1 MADSTATAAN
11 RADDRHDGPA
21 AFSSRPAL
29 AAIPGLG
36 LVAAA
41 FFVESGLLAMI
52 LLGSGA
58 AIVFVVMIALAV
70 SAWRR
75 RMERRDAA
83 ALTRFVEHD
92 TSPGFLTDA
101 EGEIRYQNE
110 TARDRFGDQSGQTLA
125 HALRDN
131 FANPGAIIYRLQ
143 TRAAAQGAAREDI
156 VTRRGHIRL
165 AVHQVGESRF
175 LWRLEDMG
183 LRNMNSRGAETL
195 SLPMLTASRSGT
207 ILFMN
212 EAMRTLVGGR
222 VKTLDRV
229 FNELP
234 VKSGQENV
242 IASAEGPIRTLVAE
256 LEGPGGRR
264 EIYLL
269 PGGEGGLS
277 HDGSWQF
284 FDQLPVPLM
293 KIAPGGRVLLANRR
307 ARRLLD
313 YTEGQGEEVFLSDL
327 VEGLGRPIGEWLRE
341 AASGRGLSR
350 SEVLQARRP
359 EQEVFLQFSLS
370 RVMEDGAPVLI
381 AVLTDAT
388 ELKTLEAQFVQ
399 SQKMQ
404 AIGQLAGGVA
414 HDFNNLLTAISG
426 HCDLLLLRHD
436 QDDMDYADLM
446 QIHQNANRAAS
457 LVGQLL
463 AFSRKQ
469 NLRPEV
475 LDLRETLSD
484 LTHLLNRLVG
494 EKVTLSFSHDPGL
507 HPIRAD
513 KRQLEQVLMNL
524 VVNARDAMPEGGEI
538 RIETFDTTLREPLMR
553 DRATVPPGKYVVVK
567 VSDQGI
573 GIAPDKINKVFEP
586 FYTTKRTG
594 EGTGLGL
601 STAYGI
607 VKQTGGFIFVDS
619 VPGNGTC
626 FTLYFPACEV
636 QAAEPPAPGAER
648 EASGPVAAGAAMGRG
663 AGSEIPATGKAG
675 EAAGDFGHPAS
686 PSSLDPASSSLSDT
700 DSDEDRGG
708 AGDAPAA
715 GAGKSADREAGN
727 ASAEEEAPDGEEGP
741 GAPFV
746 LTGAMG
752 GERPAEGPRGR
763 GGEGPVPGSPPE
775 GLADD
780 SEGPADDDAI
790 GIARFARHAAGRG
803 EEQSGS
809 ERPPGASEAGV
820 LPAQDAQGAVLEGM
834 LSRAEAE
841 DAVADVLPD
850 VKSAAETAATADPE
864 GEEDSVS
871 RALAGILGAQDG
883 DAAPQQGG
891 QPPGGQSEAVVLLVE
906 DEAPVRAFASRALRM
921 RGFTVLEAESAEEAL
936 DILDQSDLSVDI
948 FVTDVIMPGM
958 DGPSWVRKALE
969 KRPGVKVV
977 FVSGYA
983 EDDFSENQA
992 RIPNSVFLPKPF
1004 SLSELTSTVQQQL
1017 H

>member
-1 MADSTATAAN
+1 MADSTATSEN
-11 RADDRHDGPA
+11 RADDRQDAPA
-21 AFSSRPAL
+21 TFSSRPAL
-29 AAIPGLG
+29 AAIPGVG
-36 LVAAA
+36 LMAAA
-41 FFVESGLLAMI
+41 WFVESPMLAMI

-58 AIVFVVMIALAV
+58 AIVFMVVIALAV
-70 SAWRR
+70 SASRQR
-75 RMERRDAA
+75 LEKREAE

-110 TARDRFGDQSGQTLA
+110 TARERFDDQIGQTLA

-165 AVHQVGESRF
+165 AVHQVGDSRF

-222 VKTLDRV
+222 MKTLDRV

-256 LEGPGGRR
+256 LEGPCGRR

-269 PGGEGGLS
+269 PGGEGRLS

-293 KIAPGGRVLLANRR
+293 KIAPGGRVLLANKR
-307 ARRLLD
+307 ARKLLD
-313 YTEGQGEEVFLSDL
+313 YNEKQGEEDVFLSDL

-341 AASGRGLSR
+341 AASGRGLGR
-350 SEVLQARRP
+350 SEVLQAKRP

-370 RVMEDGAPVLI
+370 RVIEDGEPVLV

-436 QDDMDYADLM
+436 QEDMDYADLM

-524 VVNARDAMPEGGEI
+524 VVNARDAMPGGGEI
-538 RIETFDTTLREPLMR
+538 RIETFDTTLGEALKR
-553 DRATVPPGKYVVVK
+553 DRATVPAGKYVVVK
-567 VSDQGI
+567 VSDQGV

-626 FTLYFPACEV
+626 FILYFPACEGEGEV
-636 QAAEPPAPGAER
+636 APLSGIADQSHGSPEVDLSKENGEQSKTLPLQAVEYQVAEDLSANSAELAEWPGQTRNGADD
-648 EASGPVAAGAAMGRG
+648 PAGADDPVYVPAEA
-663 AGSEIPATGKAG
+663 AGSESETSPDSG
-675 EAAGDFGHPAS
+675 EAAD
-686 PSSLDPASSSLSDT
+686 
-700 DSDEDRGG
+700 
-708 AGDAPAA
+708 
-715 GAGKSADREAGN
+715 
-727 ASAEEEAPDGEEGP
+727 
-741 GAPFV
+741 APFV
-746 LTGAMG
+746 LTDAVDEERGKWRGEDEGGDAPLNGSPRPEEMGDKGIALFSRHFADRGKDEFEKENVSPETDTVDISARSTDDEMGAPQPALPPQGDQSAGASPDMKSEMAPD
-752 GERPAEGPRGR
+752 GEMAEGQ
-763 GGEGPVPGSPPE
+763 ESK
-775 GLADD
+775 
-780 SEGPADDDAI
+780 
-790 GIARFARHAAGRG
+790 
-803 EEQSGS
+803 
-809 ERPPGASEAGV
+809 
-820 LPAQDAQGAVLEGM
+820 
-834 LSRAEAE
+834 E
-841 DAVADVLPD
+841 DR
-850 VKSAAETAATADPE
+850 
-864 GEEDSVS
+864 VS
-871 RALAGILGAQDG
+871 RAVAGILE
-883 DAAPQQGG
+883 QQGDQDADRG
-891 QPPGGQSEAVVLLVE
+891 SQSEAVVLLVE

-936 DILDQSDLSVDI
+936 EILDQSDLSVDI

-1004 SLSELTSTVQQQL
+1004 SLNELTSTVQQQL